1 MSDLAMVAVVSA
13 YNLRFIRYWD
23 AESRIVGDAG
33 PKVTRPLPGVPGLH
47 MFYDQS
53 DADAPHQDLNE
64 VGRRVVEAFGHPR
77 QDEMRGQLC
86 IYLADAEGAPV
97 DMPPWLRDRIQEEVG
112 RARADTRA

>member
-1 MSDLAMVAVVSA
+1 MSDLAMVAVISA

-33 PKVTRPLPGVPGLH
+33 PKVTRSLPGLPGLR

-53 DADAPHQDLNE
+53 DQDAPHVDVNE
-64 VGRRVVEAFGHPR
+64 VGRLVVEAFGHPR

-86 IYLADAEGAPV
+86 IYLADAEGVPV

-112 RARADTRA
+112 RARAAIRT